1 MKKYCKLFFST
12 LVILSVYSCTYFT
25 PKASLQPPEWQYE
38 KDAIHFK
45 LKVDP
50 QLNLNDG
57 LPHTLVLC
65 IYQLKDPNKFNQLAS
80 DEEGLYQLL
89 ECRPFDASVT
99 SYKRLIVYP
108 GQDIDFKWDRSE
120 GAKYI
125 TFVAGYYFL
134 QKERMIRLFKIP
146 TIMKRKGFLW
156 SKKYLIP
163 DLINIELTLGQLQ
176 IQNQKIIEGK

>member
-1 MKKYCKLFFST
+1 MKKNCKLFLSILF
-12 LVILSVYSCTYFT
+12 VLSVYSCSYFT
-25 PKASLQPPEWQYE
+25 PTTSLPPPEWQYE
-38 KDAIHFK
+38 KDAIHFN

-50 QLNLNDG
+50 QLSLYEG

-99 SYKRLIVYP
+99 SYKKLIVYP
-108 GQDIDFKWDRSE
+108 GQNIDFQWDRSE

-125 TFVAGYYFL
+125 AFVAGYYFL
-134 QKERMIRLFKIP
+134 QKDRMIRLIKIP
-146 TIMKRKGFLW
+146 VITKRKGFLW

-176 IQNQKIIEGK
+176 IQQQKTLEGK